1 MKSLNEIPQKDGQS
15 TEYVC
20 GLIVTGGWS
29 TRLEKHKEFINTKI
43 GKYILEIESE
53 LKKLRVT
60 DVSRR
65 SEQLKCDVCNSNDL
79 RSHSEGLICGDCNN
93 VMTAF

>member
-1 MKSLNEIPQKDGQS
+1 MRLLNEIPQKDGQS
-15 TEYVC
+15 TEYAC

-60 DVSRR
+60 NVSG
-65 SEQLKCDVCNSNDL
+65 SDGYKCNGTGHCSYKSQKGQCEYMD
-79 RSHSEGLICGDCNN
+79 DCIHKQTNR
-93 VMTAF
+93 